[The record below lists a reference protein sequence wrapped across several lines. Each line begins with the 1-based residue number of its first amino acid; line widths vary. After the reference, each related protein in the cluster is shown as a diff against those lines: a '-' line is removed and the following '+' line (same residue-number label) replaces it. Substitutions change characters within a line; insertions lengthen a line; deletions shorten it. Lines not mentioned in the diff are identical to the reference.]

1 MEFSFVACLSTGGSW
16 KEENFFGILISS
28 DKLPRDWGNYL
39 GLEDLRREFVT
50 ALFESIRILN

>member
-1 MEFSFVACLSTGGSW
+1 MEFSFVACLCTGGSW

-39 GLEDLRREFVT
+39 GLEDLRREFVI
-50 ALFESIRILN
+50 IRIH